1 MSTMIVST
9 LTTKEPE
16 DVLTVAGNR
25 TLKLDRLQ
33 SYLGREVDTD
43 LIPNVVDSIEEAAA
57 RDIIVDSTAGTVSF
71 KTSTGFVNVVGS
83 VEGSPIGFMQQYT
96 APLYTV
102 TTNWTN
108 LPFYPNLFTGV
119 HILNIVVKD
128 GNDKMAV
135 YSGQIPFISES
146 DQAVLGV
153 DTESVV
159 LTRQGEDDATL
170 SLQIVR
176 DPATTPKIRMQIK
189 GDVAPLLAYKE
200 MTFKFRLVA

>member
-102 TTNWTN
+102 TNYWTN
-108 LPFYPNLFTGV
+108 LPFYPNLSTGV
-119 HILNIVVKD
+119 HILSIVVKD

-135 YSGQIPFISES
+135 YSGQIPFISET